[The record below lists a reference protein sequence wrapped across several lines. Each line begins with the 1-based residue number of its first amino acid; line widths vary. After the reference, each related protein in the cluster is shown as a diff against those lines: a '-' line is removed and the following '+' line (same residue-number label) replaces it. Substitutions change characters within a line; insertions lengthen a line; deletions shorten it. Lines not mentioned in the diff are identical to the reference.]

1 MFPTMVTVLLIA
13 VAAVLID
20 AGLVLLRIDRR
31 RRPTRRSD
39 PQSPPEPA
47 DLFRDPYEKP
57 R

>member
-1 MFPTMVTVLLIA
+1 MVTVLLIA
-13 VAAVLID
+13 VAGVLIA

-31 RRPTRRSD
+31 RRPTRGSD

-47 DLFRDPYEKP
+47 ELFRDPYEKP